1 MMQLLVKPLELIKI
15 CYNIW
20 YCVANR
26 LNSLVGKINAFIFRI
41 TKAHWNI
48 QVLEIFGGKLSVWY
62 VLYLLSWSGFGD
74 VNNINWYTW
83 RFQRNNRKISII
95 WSVNLN
101 LPLVFF
107 IFLGWV
113 EMRGRLVMMIAR
125 VLSCV
130 YCVLF

>member
-15 CYNIW
+15 YYNIW

-41 TKAHWNI
+41 TKAHSNI

-62 VLYLLSWSGFGD
+62 ALYLESWSGSDD
-74 VNNINWYTW
+74 VNNIYWYTW

-101 LPLVFF
+101 FPLVF
-107 IFLGWV
+107 IFVELV
-113 EMRGRLVMMIAR
+113 EMRGRVVIMMIAR
-125 VLSCV
+125 VSSCV